1 MKYKYILTIIIT
13 YLIGLC
19 ISVPYRN
26 YIFLNNIDDFGLAS
40 MGSSLVSI
48 ILLCNISWVM
58 KWKLSRNKVL
68 DIIIITLMYII
79 VEISSFAIPI
89 IGTFDYFDIIA
100 LMISALL
107 TFCISLMLDF
117 TSTVKDLNDLGNILS
132 RIKSLIIR
140 FPQ

>member
-1 MKYKYILTIIIT
+1 MKYKYILTIIIS
-13 YLIGLC
+13 YLIGLF

-26 YIFLNNIDDFGLAS
+26 YIFLKNIDDFGLAS
-40 MGSSLVSI
+40 MGSCLVSI

-58 KWKLSRNKVL
+58 KWKLSGNKVL
-68 DIIIITLMYII
+68 DIIIIAFMYII
-79 VEISSFAIPI
+79 VEISSFAIPL
-89 IGTFDYFDIIA
+89 IGTFDFLDIIA
-100 LMISALL
+100 LIISSLL
-107 TFCISLMLDF
+107 TFCISLILDF